1 MFMFELFKQKML
13 RSASFIFLLT
23 AMIHFVQSFKI
34 FFGYYPKCEIAPLTP
49 RKTDAADPGV
59 SERVG
64 AGHLIVTSCPSD
76 HSRQALC
83 CKMQAEFDH
92 FLLSDKR

>member
-1 MFMFELFKQKML
+1 MYLG
-13 RSASFIFLLT
+13 SASFIFLLK
-23 AMIHFVQSFKI
+23 AMIRVQS
-34 FFGYYPKCEIAPLTP
+34 FFGYYPKCEKALLSP

-64 AGHLIVTSCPSD
+64 AGHLILTSCPSD